1 MKNKWGGVSVIIPI
15 YNTEKYL
22 EKCIESVI
30 NQTFKDL
37 EIILINDCSTDGTLE
52 IVKKYEKIDK
62 RIKVINLLENVGQRK
77 GRNIGY
83 EKAEKEYIT
92 NIDSDDFLEEDA
104 IEKNFK
110 FMKENNLDIVIYD
123 MYYYF
128 EDGRLKKQNRNKIK
142 NKSMMSGEEAF
153 VASID
158 WQINSQGIYKK
169 EIVKKFKDDDTFFNG
184 DEVAVRRRFLNSQ
197 KVAIGEGKYY
207 YRQHLN
213 SYVNRVNHK
222 VYQYLISNLNLR
234 KEIKEIKEMKIR
246 RKALEKFEATNM
258 SMIANFLK
266 RYEGEKYLFSSELRE
281 EIENIF
287 KKVLL
292 EIDKKKAFKYYLS
305 ILKPFKFFNK
315 FLKIEKLKLKI
326 KEGKRC

>member
-1 MKNKWGGVSVIIPI
+1 MGGGVSVIIPI

-30 NQTFKDL
+30 NQTFKNL
-37 EIILINDCSTDGTLE
+37 EIILINDCSTDGSLE
-52 IVKKYEKIDK
+52 IIKKYEKIDK
-62 RIKVINLLENVGQRK
+62 RIKVINLLKNVGQRK

-83 EKAEKEYIT
+83 DNAEKEYIT

-104 IEKNFK
+104 IEKNFN
-110 FMKENNLDIVIYD
+110 FMKKNDLDIVIYD
-123 MYYYF
+123 MYYFF
-128 EDGRLKKQNRNKIK
+128 EDGRIEKQNKNKIK
-142 NKSMMSGEEAF
+142 NRTIMNGKEAF
-153 VASID
+153 IASID

-169 EIVKKFKDDDTFFNG
+169 EIVKRFEDDDTFFNG

-213 SYVNRVNHK
+213 SYVNKVNHK

-234 KEIKEIKEMKIR
+234 KEIKEIKEVKIR
-246 RKALEKFEATNM
+246 KKALEKFEATNI

-266 RYEGEKYLFSSELRE
+266 RYEKERQLFSKEFIKEIDDVFE
-281 EIENIF
+281 E
-287 KKVLL
+287 VLL
-292 EIDKKKAFKYYLS
+292 EMDKKKAFKYYLS
-305 ILKPFKFFNK
+305 ELKPFKLFEK
-315 FLKIEKLKLKI
+315 ILKIEKLKLKI
-326 KEGKRC
+326 KKEKESVK

>member
-1 MKNKWGGVSVIIPI
+1 M
-15 YNTEKYL
+15 
-22 EKCIESVI
+22 I

-37 EIILINDCSTDGTLE
+37 EIILINDCSTDGSLE

-104 IEKNFK
+104 IEKNLK

-123 MYYYF
+123 MYYFF
-128 EDGRLKKQNRNKIK
+128 EDGRLEKQNRNKIK
-142 NKSMMSGEEAF
+142 NKSIMSGEGAF

-169 EIVKKFKDDDTFFNG
+169 EIVKRFKDDDSFFNG

-197 KVAIGEGKYY
+197 K
-207 YRQHLN
+207 
-213 SYVNRVNHK
+213 
-222 VYQYLISNLNLR
+222 
-234 KEIKEIKEMKIR
+234 
-246 RKALEKFEATNM
+246 
-258 SMIANFLK
+258 
-266 RYEGEKYLFSSELRE
+266 
-281 EIENIF
+281 
-287 KKVLL
+287 
-292 EIDKKKAFKYYLS
+292 
-305 ILKPFKFFNK
+305 
-315 FLKIEKLKLKI
+315 
-326 KEGKRC
+326 